1 MIGKKISHLIKS
13 IKLRTMRKKIRLW
26 HRLYKKPTLSAA
38 EYKCATSRWM
48 VCNIDK
54 EDAYDEIGALE
65 AYSLSPACLN
75 KLIEIMSTHPSAATN
90 EVSAHVDEHVY
101 SMV

>member
-1 MIGKKISHLIKS
+1 
-13 IKLRTMRKKIRLW
+13 MRKKIRLW

-38 EYKCATSRWM
+38 EHKCATSRWM

-54 EDAYDEIGALE
+54 QDAYDEIGALE